1 MSPRSSNGFLR
12 ALYLIYANDR
22 YWYDVLANQT
32 VASIMWTIFTVGG
45 PSMTGHDPEKIKAF
59 CEYIDALKGWAK
71 LALAGNVAGLGY

>member
-1 MSPRSSNGFLR
+1 
-12 ALYLIYANDR
+12 
-22 YWYDVLANQT
+22 
-32 VASIMWTIFTVGG
+32 MWTIFTVGG